1 MNISITGTLGSGKSS
16 VCAVLEKR
24 GYSTISNG
32 VLFREIAKE
41 KGITV
46 VELNELAKT
55 DKSIDKMLDD
65 RSIRLG
71 KELDNTIFDSRMG
84 WHFIPD
90 SFKVFL
96 FADMNEAAR
105 RVYAAE
111 RVSEAYQSE
120 DDAKSDLVR
129 RQLLEKER
137 FSSLYGVDYL
147 DLHNYDLVI
156 ESTSASPEQ
165 VAENILEALDRRS
178 SGQQVMLLNPT
189 SIYPSAVDTG
199 ISGEEFER
207 YRAGGSREPVQVG
220 LIQNNFCA
228 MKGHYELLSSI
239 LQREV
244 FLSVSYCR
252 DASGD
257 LPDENLLKRFEVL
270 GHFSYKTFPD
280 TEAPAIFS

>member
-16 VCAVLEKR
+16 VCAVLEKH

-71 KELDNTIFDSRMG
+71 KERENTIFDSRMG

-96 FADMNEAAR
+96 FANMNEAAR
-105 RVYAAE
+105 RVYAAD
-111 RVSEAYQSE
+111 RISEAYQSE
-120 DDAKSDLVR
+120 LDAKADLIK

-137 FSSLYGVDYL
+137 FFSLYGVDYL

-165 VAENILEALDRRS
+165 VAEKILETLAEYHKDK
-178 SGQQVMLLNPT
+178 QTMLLNPT
-189 SIYPSAVDTG
+189 SIYPSETASAITK
-199 ISGEEFER
+199 EELEK
-207 YRAGGSREPVQVG
+207 AMEGGLSEPIQIG
-220 LIQNNFCA
+220 LIQNNFCVL
-228 MKGHYELLSSI
+228 KGDCRLLSSI
-239 LQREV
+239 LKKET
-244 FLSVSYCR
+244 FLSVNYQK
-252 DASGD
+252 AAEGN
-257 LPDENLLKRFEVL
+257 LPDSDLLEKFETL
-270 GHFSYKTFPD
+270 GEFTYKIRPEAD
-280 TEAPAIFS
+280 APAIFC